1 MFAARRL
8 ATVSSHFASVSAPRV
23 SVTASAR
30 PQLFAAAASPRN
42 SAKVGSSFS
51 SAASP
56 EAMSDAKTLVDN
68 AIKDNDVLVFSKS
81 YCPVSIPSCCASS
94 EAPTGCVFVERCTIV
109 EY

>member
-8 ATVSSHFASVSAPRV
+8 ATVSSHFASVSAPRAAAV
-23 SVTASAR
+23 PLAAAR
-30 PQLFAAAASPRN
+30 PSLFAAPRT

-81 YCPVSIPSCCASS
+81 YCPVSLSRARRASG
-94 EAPTGCVFVERCTIV
+94 EAVVC
-109 EY
+109 

>member
-8 ATVSSHFASVSAPRV
+8 ATVSSHFASVSAPRA
-23 SVTASAR
+23 TLAATTR
-30 PQLFAAAASPRN
+30 PQLFAAAPRY

-81 YCPVSIPSCCASS
+81 YCPVSSWMARSS
-94 EAPTGCVFVERCTIV
+94 LTRAKMEIGQDRR
-109 EY
+109 

>member
-1 MFAARRL
+1 
-8 ATVSSHFASVSAPRV
+8 
-23 SVTASAR
+23 
-30 PQLFAAAASPRN
+30 
-42 SAKVGSSFS
+42 VGSSFS

>member
-8 ATVSSHFASVSAPRV
+8 ATVSSHFASVSAPRA
-23 SVTASAR
+23 TLAATTR
-30 PQLFAAAASPRN
+30 PQLFAAAPRY

-81 YCPVSIPSCCASS
+81 YCPVSSYAARSCLTRTYM
-94 EAPTGCVFVERCTIV
+94 EIRKDWR
-109 EY
+109 

>member
-81 YCPVSIPSCCASS
+81 YCPVSRP
-94 EAPTGCVFVERCTIV
+94 ELLR
-109 EY
+109 